1 MQQQE
6 RTKFVTQRLQH
17 VEKLAYRKCLPK
29 RRVAKKA
36 RVRTAWGRLPTR
48 PGIILML
55 SEEKGKASSDAD
67 TYTDAM
73 KRGMVR
79 KVQNVK
85 DKQKR
90 FQESFNKQLSCA
102 PVMENQRRARRVRV
116 GADKHELETTL
127 AKQKHASNFFKSKL
141 RNVLYRSAEETP
153 RIMVRRRTKMMQARK
168 SGRAL
173 IRGRP
178 FTRNNRGIESNASK
192 RFRLIDEL
200 NTLNLF
206 SDAVAEIK
214 NCSAAGVSTA
224 QRKLLLLLRDL
235 TCRDTFTLTRGNIYL
250 ALYQRMLTSEIAAP
264 EVQCA
269 LDKLLEGIGESR
281 CSFEKW
287 LATLTAVHGETE
299 KKSPQKDVPPMTP
312 RSATL
317 HHAAMALRK

>member
-29 RRVAKKA
+29 RRAAKKV

-48 PGIILML
+48 PSILML
-55 SEEKGKASSDAD
+55 SGEKGKASSDAD

-73 KRGMVR
+73 KRGMVD

-90 FQESFNKQLSCA
+90 FQESFHMQLSCA
-102 PVMENQRRARRVRV
+102 PVMVNQRRARRIRA

-141 RNVLYRSAEETP
+141 RNVLYRGAEETP
-153 RIMVRRRTKMMQARK
+153 RIMVRKRTKMMQARK
-168 SGRAL
+168 SGLAL
-173 IRGRP
+173 IRGRS
-178 FTRNNRGIESNASK
+178 FTRNNGGIESNASK

-200 NTLNLF
+200 NTLKLF

-214 NCSAAGVSTA
+214 NCSAAGVTTA

-235 TCRDTFTLTRGNIYL
+235 TCETFTDTRKHIP
-250 ALYQRMLTSEIAAP
+250 RTSA
-264 EVQCA
+264 C
-269 LDKLLEGIGESR
+269 
-281 CSFEKW
+281 
-287 LATLTAVHGETE
+287 
-299 KKSPQKDVPPMTP
+299 
-312 RSATL
+312 
-317 HHAAMALRK
+317 